1 MFSLSKTVKPET
13 ISGFDFPLPEEM
25 SPSLNQAQMS
35 WWKIQ
40 YRQAVIELR
49 KREVE
54 LATSRSFHQKTLQ
67 REKELQQRIEEL
79 EAKVRQREK
88 ELFGRRSE
96 QSNSNTSPVKN
107 ESSKEPSPQKPRGQ
121 QKGKRG
127 PKRRDHSHL
136 PQKEEFISLPEDQQC
151 CLTCGLAFN
160 EFSCT
165 EDSEELEIEVKAH
178 VRKIRRKRYK
188 KTCHCPTTPTI
199 ITAPPAAK
207 LIPKSKLGISI
218 WVEIILTKYLYYQP
232 TYRFIRQW
240 EAQGLFLSQGT
251 ITGGLEKI
259 APLMKPLYEAM
270 IETQIQDSHWHAD
283 ETRWKVFEKVEGKV
297 GANWYLW
304 VVHSPSAV
312 IYILDPFRSARV
324 IIEHFGD
331 EAKGILSVDR
341 YSAYKAMA
349 KALDIVL
356 AFCWAHVRRDFLKIA
371 SSWPQYETWAMSWVG
386 AISNLYHLNNIRIAL
401 KPESVEYRTADFQ
414 LRQAIK
420 EMKRNFERELL
431 KPEILPS
438 PQEAV
443 LKSLENHWQGLI
455 LFVKNPHVPMDN
467 NTAERDIRGP
477 VVGRKNYTGSG
488 AVWSGILAA
497 MALSINQTLLLAQ
510 INPHPWWQHYLA
522 ACAQAGGEV
531 PENYRDFLPWNLTN
545 EQKKNFEIKQN
556 LIDSS

>member
-1 MFSLSKTVKPET
+1 MSSSAVSTLLVAPPLKR
-13 ISGFDFPLPEEM
+13 SGFSFPLPEDM
-25 SPSLNQAQMS
+25 PLGMNQRQIE
-35 WWKIQ
+35 WWKSE
-40 YRQAVIELR
+40 YREAVIGLR
-49 KREVE
+49 TNEVD
-54 LATSRSFHQKTLQ
+54 LSASRGFHQGALE
-67 REKELQQRIEEL
+67 REKQLQQRVEEL
-79 EAKVRQREK
+79 EAKLRQREK

-96 QSNSNTSPVKN
+96 QSNSKN
-107 ESSKEPSPQKPRGQ
+107 ESNKGGSSPKKPRGQ

-136 PQKEEFISLPEDQQC
+136 PQSEEFISLPEDEQC
-151 CLTCGLAFN
+151 CETCGLAFD
-160 EFSCT
+160 ELSCT

-178 VRKIRRKRYK
+178 VRKIRRKCYK
-188 KTCHCPTTPTI
+188 KTCHCPKTPTI
-199 ITAPPAAK
+199 TTAPPVAK

-218 WVEIILTKYLYYQP
+218 WVELILTKYLYYQP

-240 EAQGLFLSQGT
+240 EAQKLFLSQGT

-259 APLMKPLYEAM
+259 APLMRPLYEAM

-304 VVHSPSAV
+304 VVHSTSVV

-356 AFCWAHVRRDFLKIA
+356 AFCWAHVRRDFLKVA
-371 SSWPQYETWAMSWVG
+371 SSWPQYETWAMSWVS
-386 AISNLYHLNNIRIAL
+386 AIGHLYHLNNIRIAL
-401 KPESVEYRTADFQ
+401 KPESIEYRTADFQ

-420 EMKRNFERELL
+420 EMERNFQRELL
-431 KPEILPS
+431 EPESLPS

-455 LFVKNPHVPMDN
+455 LFVKHPHVPMDN
-467 NTAERDIRGP
+467 NTAEGDIRGP

-488 AVWSGILAA
+488 SLWSGILAA
-497 MALSINQTLLLAQ
+497 MAFSINQTLLLAQ
-510 INPHPWWQHYLA
+510 INPHLWWEHYFK
-522 ACAQAGGEV
+522 ACAKAGGRV
-531 PENYRDFLPWNLTN
+531 PENYRDFLPWNLTD
-545 EQKKNFEIKQN
+545 EQKKNFAKQK

>member
-1 MFSLSKTVKPET
+1 MSSSVVSTLLVAPSLRR
-13 ISGFDFPLPEEM
+13 SGFSFPLPEEM
-25 SPSLNQAQMS
+25 PLGMNQLQID
-35 WWKIQ
+35 WWKSE

-49 KREVE
+49 TNQVD
-54 LATSRSFHQKTLQ
+54 LSASRRFHQGSLE
-67 REKELQQRIEEL
+67 REKQLQQRVEEL
-79 EAKVRQREK
+79 EAKLRQREK
-88 ELFGRRSE
+88 ELFGRRGE
-96 QSNSNTSPVKN
+96 QSHSKN
-107 ESSKEPSPQKPRGQ
+107 ESNKESSSPQKPRGQ
-121 QKGKRG
+121 QKGKPG

-136 PQKEEFISLPEDQQC
+136 PQKEEFVSLPEDQQC
-151 CLTCGLAFN
+151 CLTCGLAFD
-160 EFSCT
+160 EFSST
-165 EDSEELEIEVKAH
+165 EDSEELEIEVKAY

-188 KTCHCPTTPTI
+188 KTCHCPATPTI
-199 ITAPPAAK
+199 ITAPPVAK

-218 WVEIILTKYLYYQP
+218 WVEVILTKYLYYQP

-240 EAQGLFLSQGT
+240 EAQKLFLSQGT

-259 APLMKPLYEAM
+259 APLMTPLYQAM
-270 IETQIQDSHWHAD
+270 IERQIQDSHWHAD

-304 VVHSPSAV
+304 VVHSTSAV

-324 IIEHFGD
+324 ITEHFGD

-349 KALDIVL
+349 KALQIVL
-356 AFCWAHVRRDFLKIA
+356 AFCWAHVRRDFLKVA
-371 SSWPQYETWAMSWVG
+371 SSWPQYETWAMKWVE
-386 AISNLYHLNNIRIAL
+386 AINNLYHLNKIRIAL
-401 KPESVEYRTADFQ
+401 KPESIQYRTADFQ
-414 LRQAIK
+414 LRQAIQ
-420 EMKRNFERELL
+420 EMKRDFQRELL

-488 AVWSGILAA
+488 SVWSGILAA
-497 MALSINQTLLLAQ
+497 MAFSINQTLLLAQ
-510 INPHPWWQHYLA
+510 INPHPWWEHFFK
-522 ACAQAGGEV
+522 ACATAGGEV
-531 PENYRDFLPWNLTN
+531 PENYRDFLPWNLTD
-545 EQKKNFEIKQN
+545 EQKRNWAIKQD
-556 LIDSS
+556 LLDSS